1 MATKNT
7 ELAQIRDYL
16 LSAEATVFI
25 LSHPFPDGDSIGSSL
40 GAHWILTAA
49 GIKSQPVLP
58 DLPKVYEYLA
68 ADTLIV
74 RPPAN
79 LQGQI
84 ALVLDCGDLAR
95 LRQAGHSLEG
105 AAKVINIDHHL
116 HNEYFGDFN
125 YVDSKAAAVGQ
136 IIHEMFCDFPQYY
149 TSQAA
154 EALYTALVTDTGRF
168 SYSNTTAEALRAA
181 ANLVELG
188 ACPQLVYNQIYQ
200 NRSLDYLVF
209 TSQALSRIEL
219 HYAGRV
225 ALLPLES
232 QFLAQHN
239 LEDWELD
246 EINDYPRSLANVQVS
261 IVLRETEAGAVKA
274 SLRSKGQ
281 NVAAIARVFGGGGHY
296 NAAGATLRM
305 PLAEAKL
312 LLLQHLE
319 QEYGL

>member
-1 MATKNT
+1 MAKKNT

-16 LSAEATVFI
+16 LAAEASVFI

-40 GAHWILTAA
+40 GAHRILTAA
-49 GIKSQPVLP
+49 GIKSQPVLS
-58 DLPKVYEYLA
+58 DLPKVYEFLA
-68 ADTLIV
+68 ADTQIIK
-74 RPPAN
+74 PPAN

-95 LRQAGHSLEG
+95 LRQAGHSLDG

-116 HNEYFGDFN
+116 HNELFGDFN

-136 IIHEMFCDFPQYY
+136 IIHQMFCDFPQYY
-149 TSQAA
+149 TPQAA
-154 EALYTALVTDTGRF
+154 EALYIALVTDTGRF

-188 ACPQLVYNQIYQ
+188 ACPQQVYNQIYQ
-200 NRSLDYLVF
+200 NRSLDYIIF
-209 TSQALSRIEL
+209 MSQALSRIEL
-219 HYAGRV
+219 HFSGKV

-232 QFLAQHN
+232 QFLARHN
-239 LEDWELD
+239 LADWELD
-246 EINDYPRSLANVQVS
+246 EINDYPRSLTGVQVS
-261 IVLRETEAGAVKA
+261 IVLRENPEGDVKA
-274 SLRSKGQ
+274 SLRSKGK
-281 NVAAIARVFGGGGHY
+281 NVAAIARAFGGGGHN

-305 PLAEAKL
+305 PLAEARA

-319 QEYGL
+319 QENDL